1 MAKTL
6 YSYKSKIHGNGLCLK
21 EGAKKGEKIA
31 TISGDVHVFREITP
45 EISKKMRDWIG
56 VGRHS
61 WIDTT
66 NSEFKYI
73 NHSCS
78 PNVAIKGKRTVYA
91 LNDIPPKTE
100 ITMDYSLTE
109 AEPGWGIKNC
119 RCKTEKCRE
128 SIGPISS
135 LPTTVFKSTKKI
147 IPKNFQRIYYV
158 DSSTKN

>member
-45 EISKKMRDWIG
+45 EISK
-56 VGRHS
+56 
-61 WIDTT
+61 
-66 NSEFKYI
+66 KYI